1 MTSYFN
7 HAKHTLSQLDAF
19 LHDAMNEEN
28 LSAEE
33 IYDVIIE
40 NVASEV
46 EHYQVQYQKS
56 EKLFNLLKGTAKPY
70 EAPWTKF
77 IEENGDGFLSKE
89 REGNLPNENDC
100 MPPWGHSDIE
110 YASKHSEECNYGDM
124 IAKGYWMSADG
135 FWMPPE
141 KKEDKVVKWS
151 LPVEEAE
158 DGEYYI
164 TFPEDLLEAS
174 KLSPGDNIEW
184 VKMTENS
191 YLLRKVNED
200 EEV

>member
-1 MTSYFN
+1 MNYFN
-7 HAKHTLSQLDAF
+7 HAKHTLSQLEGF

-28 LSAEE
+28 ISAEE

-40 NVASEV
+40 NVASDV
-46 EHYQVQYQKS
+46 EHYQMQYQKS
-56 EKLFNLLKGTAKPY
+56 ERLFNLLKGYVKPDT
-70 EAPWTKF
+70 ET
-77 IEENGDGFLSKE
+77 EEE
-89 REGNLPNENDC
+89 PE
-100 MPPWGHSDIE
+100 SDEE
-110 YASKHSEECNYGDM
+110 YDYNDM
-124 IAKGYWMSADG
+124 IAKGYWMTDDG

-141 KKEDKVVKWS
+141 KKEDKVIKWS

-191 YLLRKVNED
+191 YLLRKVD
-200 EEV
+200 D